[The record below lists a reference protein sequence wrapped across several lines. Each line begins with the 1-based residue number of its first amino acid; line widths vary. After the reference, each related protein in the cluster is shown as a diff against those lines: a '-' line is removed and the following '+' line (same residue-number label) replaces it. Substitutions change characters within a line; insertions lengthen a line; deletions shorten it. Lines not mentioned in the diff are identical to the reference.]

1 MIINSIENG
10 IVIDHIKAGNGS
22 RILDFLNIDTRKHTV
37 AFLMNATSKAN
48 GHKDVIKIDAVNDVD
63 LNVLGLI
70 DPNCTVNII
79 KNGKIVEKIRPEMPK
94 VVKNVIKCKNPR
106 CVTSVESGAPQI
118 FHLIN
123 EATGEY
129 RCEYCDE
136 IISME
141 EDDIHEILHP

>member
-1 MIINSIENG
+1 
-10 IVIDHIKAGNGS
+10 
-22 RILDFLNIDTRKHTV
+22 KHTV